1 MKKQKLWLWF
11 LLVGNLF
18 MSCSIFLSPF
28 IKIPTDLSDFLKGL
42 GTAFILIAA
51 YLKFSNG
58 KYCSEKIVRGIADRN
73 HIY

>member
-11 LLVGNLF
+11 LLIGNLF

-28 IKIPTDLSDFLKGL
+28 IKLPADLSDFLKGL

-58 KYCSEKIVRGIADRN
+58 KYCSDKDVNALMDHTER
-73 HIY
+73 

>member
-11 LLVGNLF
+11 LLAGNLF

-28 IKIPTDLSDFLKGL
+28 IKLPADLSDFLKGL

-51 YLKFSNG
+51 YLKLSNRT
-58 KYCSEKIVRGIADRN
+58 YCSDKDVNALMN
-73 HIY
+73 HTEQ